1 MREPGGVDARGKVAF
16 VDEHRRARQRQVE
29 DRLDASAPE
38 ERPQLSPSSMQHAT
52 CTQTRVHA
60 RTLCMR
66 CRGVRVRGDRD
77 RRWPT
82 ARPMGRCRG
91 CQGAQDPPAA
101 TATRY
106 AMGQRLR
113 PPTRRTVRAE
123 HTECGQNTLRARA
136 RTCSGHSTYAKVKV
150 SFHVRRRYSQGD
162 DGKAL
167 QQPWH
172 TVGQRG
178 ERTLQGTAEWP
189 GLAWRAPARRR
200 AAQPSCAQIGG
211 RAAPAMQRGDAVRRC
226 RPLRSAASQRVP
238 LTTAG
243 SDAPRTHHTLP
254 NGTARTGRAVQ
265 HSLTLKRPWACSPSY

>member
-1 MREPGGVDARGKVAF
+1 
-16 VDEHRRARQRQVE
+16 
-29 DRLDASAPE
+29 
-38 ERPQLSPSSMQHAT
+38 
-52 CTQTRVHA
+52 
-60 RTLCMR
+60 MR

-189 GLAWRAPARRR
+189 GLAGTCASSCCATVLRTDWRTRSACNAARRR
-200 AAQPSCAQIGG
+200 REALQAAAERCISTSTADYGWFGCAEDTPYTAKRNRSHRKG
-211 RAAPAMQRGDAVRRC
+211 RAALAHSKAPMGVLSQLLSTTHAYVSAYAAAHWPA
-226 RPLRSAASQRVP
+226 P
-238 LTTAG
+238 
-243 SDAPRTHHTLP
+243 
-254 NGTARTGRAVQ
+254 
-265 HSLTLKRPWACSPSY
+265 